1 MGTDLTNTFFSH
13 RDKPLEK
20 HLGGVA
26 QKVLRRTS
34 GLPTNLNLKLAEIA
48 ALFHD
53 LGKINPYFQLKLKSV
68 KPQGYSGHS
77 YLSAFALFC
86 FTSSNREKVKEW
98 CDNIPEGYL
107 SLLAMIARH
116 HGDLPDFRDGI
127 FKPRPFDEL
136 QRFLTEK
143 LPLPISDFLQV
154 VLPHNSFKIMSALQF
169 GESVFKAAKLNAM
182 QASNPLAFFLE
193 TQFGF
198 ACLLEADKRDA
209 GNNEDYK
216 REKLKPYFKLN
227 FAARIDEKLNSYKVE
242 SDLNRARTQMREEAV
257 ANLRSRLQEGKRVF
271 TLSAPTGAGKT
282 MMLLALAKEI
292 LMHNPALDVI
302 YALPFLA
309 ITEQV
314 EAVCKKVL
322 YDFNEFDG
330 SRFEEE
336 VAVLRVD
343 SRAENPRI
351 EKIQSE
357 LETEQ
362 SEEKLAELLREDF
375 SAETF
380 DHPFIVTTFVQVF
393 ETLVSNKNATLLRLP
408 NFSRSIF
415 LLDEIQALPPRLY
428 IFFVA
433 LLDEF
438 CRQFDSYA
446 IVSTA
451 TMPYLEI
458 QPKENIYNRPDCN
471 KPENL
476 FVNYTRPPELLSADC
491 YKQKVFNRY
500 RISNNKHVSTVEQ
513 LVEEIQGHNDS
524 CLVILNTID
533 DTKRLYTLLREFSET
548 GECVLLNTH
557 FTLNDRRAKL
567 DRCQK
572 RLDTKE
578 KIILVSTQLI
588 EAGIDIDFPVLY
600 RDWCPLPN
608 LIQSSG
614 RCNRNGEYPTG
625 GKVHFIALQSVGG
638 KLSAELIYRGKDK
651 KLLDFGRAGFPEL
664 ISESEMKAFQ
674 ERYFEF
680 VGANLTIG
688 EHEQSDIKL
697 DMIEHINK
705 VEFEKL
711 GKFRLIDDQDFGE
724 EYRYFIPQGF
734 VDSRFEDL
742 QQLASIKRGNSFAEA
757 KKNRIEIEIKLREMA
772 GDIVQCRL
780 PRGKASPAF
789 YGEEVLGIR
798 KLADTNDYS
807 IEFGISLRGG
817 GYIL

>member
-1 MGTDLTNTFFSH
+1 MGADLTTSFFSH
-13 RDKPLEK
+13 PTKPLQK
-20 HLGGVA
+20 HLCGVA
-26 QKVLRRTS
+26 QKVLRRTE
-34 GLPTNLNLKLAEIA
+34 GLPTSLNLKIAEVA
-48 ALFHD
+48 ATFHD
-53 LGKINPYFQLKLKSV
+53 LGKINPYFQMKLNKI
-68 KPQGYSGHS
+68 KPPGYSGHS
-77 YLSAFALFC
+77 YLSAYALFC
-86 FTSSNREKVKEW
+86 FAMRNQDKIMEW
-98 CDNIPEGYL
+98 CGSAERYL
-107 SLLAMIARH
+107 SLAAMIARH
-116 HGDLPDFRDGI
+116 HGNLPDFADGI
-127 FKPRPFDEL
+127 FKQLPFDEL
-136 QRFLTEK
+136 QKFLAEK
-143 LPLPISDFLQV
+143 LPLPISDFLQML
-154 VLPHNSFKIMSALQF
+154 LPHSRFEISQSPQF
-169 GESVFKAAKLNAM
+169 GEDIFRNARFGAKQVND
-182 QASNPLAFFLE
+182 PLAFFLE

-198 ACLLEADKRDA
+198 ACLLESDKRDA
-209 GNNEDYK
+209 GDNKDYK
-216 REKLKPYFKLN
+216 RDKLKIYFQDN
-227 FAARIDEKLNSYKVE
+227 FAARVDEKLNSYKAE
-242 SDLNRARTQMREEAV
+242 NDLNRARTRMREEAA
-257 ANLRSRLQEGKRVF
+257 ANLRSRLEEGKRVF

-292 LMHNPALDVI
+292 LMRNPALDVI

-322 YDFNEFDG
+322 YDFNKFDG
-330 SRFEEE
+330 GRFEDE

-458 QPKENIYNRPDCN
+458 QPKENVHNRPDCN

-500 RISNNKHVSTVEQ
+500 RISNEKHVSTVEQ
-513 LVEEIQGHNDS
+513 LVGKIQDHNDS

-533 DTKRLYTLLREFSET
+533 DTKRLYALLREFSET

-567 DRCQK
+567 DHCQK
-572 RLDTKE
+572 RLDARE

-588 EAGIDIDFPVLY
+588 EAGIDIDFPLLY

-625 GKVHFIALQSVGG
+625 GRVHFIALQSVGG

-674 ERYFEF
+674 EKYFEF
-680 VGANLTIG
+680 VGVNLTIG

-697 DMIEHINK
+697 NMIEHINK

-711 GKFRLIDDQDFGE
+711 GRFRLIDNKDFGE

-734 VDSRFEDL
+734 ADSRFEDL
-742 QQLASIKRGNSFAEA
+742 QELASIKRGKDFAEA
-757 KKNRIEIEIKLREMA
+757 RKNHIAIEIKLREMA
-772 GDIVQCRL
+772 GDIAQFRL
-780 PRGKASPAF
+780 PRGKNFPAF
-789 YGEEVLGIR
+789 SGNEVLGIR
-798 KLADTNDYS
+798 KLADNNDYS
-807 IEFGISLRGG
+807 SEFGIVLEGG
-817 GYIL
+817 GYII